1 MAGTSGRGSGARG
14 AVFDHLAVGCT
25 RLADGVAHLEA
36 ALGVR
41 LAPGGRHPDFGTHNR
56 LLSLGPGEYL
66 EVIAADPEAPAP
78 GRPRW
83 FDLDRFEGPP
93 RLAAWIVRVPD
104 LAAAGAPGEIL
115 ELARGAYRW
124 RMAVPADGVLPVDGL
139 HPAMIAWRGPHP
151 ADALPDAGCRL
162 GALVLRHPEPARL
175 AALPGADDPRVTVE
189 AGPPGLSARI
199 DCPNGPAWI

>member
-1 MAGTSGRGSGARG
+1 MAGKSERGNDAGG

-25 RLADGVAHLEA
+25 RLEDGVAHVEA
-36 ALGVR
+36 ALGVT
-41 LAPGGRHPDFGTHNR
+41 LTPGGRHPVFGTHNR
-56 LLSLGPGEYL
+56 LLSLGPGAYL
-66 EVIAADPEAPAP
+66 EVIAPDPDAPPP

-93 RLAAWIVRVPD
+93 RLAAWIVRVPH

-115 ELARGAYRW
+115 DLARGAYRW
-124 RMAVPADGVLPVDGL
+124 RMAVPADGVLPADGL
-139 HPAMIAWRGPHP
+139 HPAMIEWRGPHP

-175 AALPGADDPRVTVE
+175 AALPGAGDPRVTAE
-189 AGPPGLSARI
+189 AGPPGLAARI
-199 DCPNGPAWI
+199 DTPGGPVWL